1 MTLYGWMIDGVPTV
15 MRGEFAERDAM
26 AAAKRIGGTCKAF
39 AVYRDEPVTELGLL
53 PANTQCNLHPDAP
66 HGFSRNASHS
76 AGRYVC
82 VCEGWVPDV
91 RPQNCGTGHCSCIVC
106 PYVKPTTGT
115 NQ

>member
-1 MTLYGWMIDGVPTV
+1 MTLVGWMIEGVPTV

-26 AAAKRIGGTCKAF
+26 AAAKRIGGTCRAF
-39 AVYRDEPVTELGLL
+39 AVYRDAPVVTKPE
-53 PANTQCNLHPDAP
+53 
-66 HGFSRNASHS
+66 S
-76 AGRYVC
+76 
-82 VCEGWVPDV
+82 